1 MVLPVEGYQKAAGSM
16 AFIVI
21 VGIIL
26 VAKIGPSPVHLREDG
41 ERPPGHRVVVDDDVG
56 DCDSAMRQ
64 AQQVSTLSQTPKAPL
79 PSELPEASRLLNKI
93 DVGAASSGRCPFGKV
108 SKEVKNLAMAE
119 TQVKNTFIDVPSTAT
134 PIPSPPATAPARN
147 AGATLKDSLQQ
158 AAEDIETAAPRN
170 STKNTPWKINIEH
183 NHGGATHDPPA
194 LQPSARISGPAES
207 ASGSAS
213 GSADVGGRLE
223 GTWVA
228 TAGRADSPQEA
239 APCDQMR
246 GAQETGRKALP
257 KEKWAAVIFAKR
269 FLRYPPLNYQHSSHE
284 AREMQKDINK
294 HLAEWRLREQTEAEQ
309 AKKEKAAEKKRMN
322 QELQRL
328 RKEDRRSKLVE
339 QETGLRGAAAKVR
352 RAAANERAKERSEPQ
367 SVLTASNPVPLEGE
381 SLCLKL
387 VPDTAE
393 GKEPLPA
400 AASSPTAAA
409 TAAAAST
416 APAATTVVRR
426 AKPNPLNF
434 LSQNSMVSIPEDQA
448 NANGQVVADP
458 MKFISGVSE
467 MPATPCYTWGVLQ
480 TPTGT
485 PSGYR
490 AYQAP
495 FTMPAVATPTDVQ
508 RKTLS
513 LQEMIQSPKVE
524 DKAAL
529 LNNSY
534 QQYWNVQPY
543 PPQAF
548 LPKRPGTNA
557 CAWSSWSAF

>member
-1 MVLPVEGYQKAAGSM
+1 MFFQILGSHKTRAPFVPLEGSSEKGRRIWGLEEFLSELGLSEYEEKALKWAKDMGAISLEELVENAKDLGHAMGLKPLEQKRLERQGIQANCMMVLPVEGYQKAAGSM

-339 QETGLRGAAAKVR
+339 QETVR
-352 RAAANERAKERSEPQ
+352 REEK
-367 SVLTASNPVPLEGE
+367 
-381 SLCLKL
+381 
-387 VPDTAE
+387 
-393 GKEPLPA
+393 
-400 AASSPTAAA
+400 
-409 TAAAAST
+409 
-416 APAATTVVRR
+416 
-426 AKPNPLNF
+426 
-434 LSQNSMVSIPEDQA
+434 
-448 NANGQVVADP
+448 
-458 MKFISGVSE
+458 
-467 MPATPCYTWGVLQ
+467 
-480 TPTGT
+480 
-485 PSGYR
+485 
-490 AYQAP
+490 
-495 FTMPAVATPTDVQ
+495 
-508 RKTLS
+508 
-513 LQEMIQSPKVE
+513 
-524 DKAAL
+524 
-529 LNNSY
+529 
-534 QQYWNVQPY
+534 
-543 PPQAF
+543 
-548 LPKRPGTNA
+548 
-557 CAWSSWSAF
+557 

>member
-1 MVLPVEGYQKAAGSM
+1 MFFQILGSHKTRAPFVPLEGSSEKGRRIWGLEEFLSELGLSEYEEKALKWAKDMGAISLEELVENAKDLGHAMGLKPLEQKRLERQ
-16 AFIVI
+16 
-21 VGIIL
+21 GIQ
-26 VAKIGPSPVHLREDG
+26 
-41 ERPPGHRVVVDDDVG
+41 
-56 DCDSAMRQ
+56 AMRQ

-339 QETGLRGAAAKVR
+339 QETVR
-352 RAAANERAKERSEPQ
+352 REEK
-367 SVLTASNPVPLEGE
+367 
-381 SLCLKL
+381 
-387 VPDTAE
+387 
-393 GKEPLPA
+393 
-400 AASSPTAAA
+400 
-409 TAAAAST
+409 
-416 APAATTVVRR
+416 
-426 AKPNPLNF
+426 
-434 LSQNSMVSIPEDQA
+434 
-448 NANGQVVADP
+448 
-458 MKFISGVSE
+458 
-467 MPATPCYTWGVLQ
+467 
-480 TPTGT
+480 
-485 PSGYR
+485 
-490 AYQAP
+490 
-495 FTMPAVATPTDVQ
+495 
-508 RKTLS
+508 
-513 LQEMIQSPKVE
+513 
-524 DKAAL
+524 
-529 LNNSY
+529 
-534 QQYWNVQPY
+534 
-543 PPQAF
+543 
-548 LPKRPGTNA
+548 
-557 CAWSSWSAF
+557 